1 LTNPFPTDKMWFM
14 TSIKTGYRVVVRSKR
29 GHLLSATDTM
39 PEGRANSILRK
50 MMSGDQV
57 DTEFETVSVE
67 LATVDNDPADA
78 REGWI

>member
-1 LTNPFPTDKMWFM
+1 
-14 TSIKTGYRVVVRSKR
+14 VVYDEHQDWLPSGGPQQA

-78 REGWI
+78 RERWI